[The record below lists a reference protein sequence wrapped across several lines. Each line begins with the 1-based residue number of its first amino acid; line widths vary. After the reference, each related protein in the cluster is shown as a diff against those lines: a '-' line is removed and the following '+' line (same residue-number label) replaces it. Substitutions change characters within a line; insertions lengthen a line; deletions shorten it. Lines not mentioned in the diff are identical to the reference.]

1 MSNEELIKRKY
12 VKLFSLVIETEGQRS
27 NNRKFK
33 EIENCLSINKQT
45 LDWIIKDDKKNLIE
59 LINFLL
65 TSLVVYIHSRDDL
78 VGQENVERTNF
89 LIDDLFLRHLD
100 LPTRKFTNDYK
111 LKDIQKPSSYGKT
124 ILTKGE
130 KI

>member
-12 VKLFSLVIETEGQRS
+12 VKLFSLVIETEGQKL
-27 NNRKFK
+27 NNKKFK
-33 EIENCLSINKQT
+33 GIENCLNNNKQT
-45 LDWIIKDDKKNLIE
+45 LDWIIKDDSKDLVE
-59 LINFLL
+59 LINFLI
-65 TSLVVYIHSRDDL
+65 TSLVVYIHPREDL
-78 VGQENVERTNF
+78 VGQENVERTNY

-100 LPTRKFTNDYK
+100 LPTRTFTSNYK